1 MTEED
6 FKDDQLISI
15 KLPRSQYEL
24 LKTIIEREEAYNW
37 FINRLRNNL
46 VWVVAGGILTI
57 FMLYDKIH
65 LYMQGMVK

>member
-24 LKTIIEREEAYNW
+24 LKTMIKREEAYNW
-37 FINRLRNNL
+37 VINGLRNNL
-46 VWVVAGGILTI
+46 VWIVSGGILTI